1 MKAKVTVKCLRDL
14 ANQPLERQLSNQKV
28 GGFLIAAYLAKGD
41 SSGTIAAADITTP
54 KGYFVTRMPTT
65 SEQTT
70 LPGGLGREVLAWCFA
85 ASRLACSLL
94 GTSHCV

>member
-1 MKAKVTVKCLRDL
+1 MKAKVTVKRLRDL
-14 ANQPLERQLSNQKV
+14 ANQPLERELAKQEV

-41 SSGTIAAADITTP
+41 SSGTIAAADFTAP
-54 KGYFVTRMPTT
+54 KGYFVTRMPTRK
-65 SEQTT
+65 QMT
-70 LPGGLGREVLAWCFA
+70 LPGGLGGEVLAWCFA